1 MQASYREG
9 HTRPNFMCS
18 VLFSFTPCVCKRIIR
33 CDVSSLKM
41 FLQPF
46 LGLDEKIV
54 FKNKYIL
61 IPHDV
66 HPTVF
71 NWGPVTGH
79 ISFRVTVKYTCH
91 HSEAV
96 TSSVPWLL
104 Q

>member
-1 MQASYREG
+1 
-9 HTRPNFMCS
+9 MCS

-33 CDVSSLKM
+33 CNVSSLKI

-54 FKNKYIL
+54 FKNKCIL
-61 IPHDV
+61 IPHHV

-71 NWGPVTGH
+71 KWGPVTGN
-79 ISFRVTVKYTCH
+79 ISFRVTVHYTCH

-104 Q
+104 L